1 MKHSQSGR
9 LDLPVLLAA
18 VSLILMTLVLV
29 PFGHI
34 QEQPTVSFMPALI
47 SLVAGFDL
55 LSVYLLVGGYR
66 DRGDKRLLLMAATYA
81 WSLVIMGGYALAFP
95 GALTQS
101 PPLATTASTA
111 PYLYVLWHTTFPVLL
126 ALACAPWPRRF
137 TRLTPPANRV
147 RVVGIVLSVVVIAAV
162 ALDALVVMSS
172 ERLPTLIV
180 GVDTSRMTTLTAP
193 VALPVV
199 LVALVLCYRG
209 TRDRRG
215 PERWAPIVILTCL
228 CDLVL
233 TYASGHRY
241 SLGWYAGRSLTL
253 VASGLLV
260 VSMLAI
266 FRRLSALAERDA
278 AHDPLTNLLNRRS
291 ASLALDQLI
300 GRARLSGQPLSLVS
314 LDLDHFKRINDTHG
328 HEAGDGVL
336 AAVAAVLTNN
346 CRATDLVA
354 RVGGEEFLLVLHDT
368 DEAGARRAAE
378 KVRQAISAS
387 VIPASH
393 EPLTA
398 SFGVTSLRASDHDQT
413 EMLRRADRAMY
424 HVKETGR
431 DRVAV
436 APTKLQSVDGQVSL
450 TVG

>member
-1 MKHSQSGR
+1 
-9 LDLPVLLAA
+9 VLA
-18 VSLILMTLVLV
+18 
-29 PFGHI
+29 
-34 QEQPTVSFMPALI
+34 
-47 SLVAGFDL
+47 
-55 LSVYLLVGGYR
+55 
-66 DRGDKRLLLMAATYA
+66 
-81 WSLVIMGGYALAFP
+81 
-95 GALTQS
+95 
-101 PPLATTASTA
+101 
-111 PYLYVLWHTTFPVLL
+111 
-126 ALACAPWPRRF
+126 
-137 TRLTPPANRV
+137 
-147 RVVGIVLSVVVIAAV
+147 
-162 ALDALVVMSS
+162 
-172 ERLPTLIV
+172 
-180 GVDTSRMTTLTAP
+180 
-193 VALPVV
+193 
-199 LVALVLCYRG
+199 ALVLCYRG

-233 TYASGHRY
+233 TYSASHRY
-241 SLGWYAGRSLTL
+241 SVGWYAGRTLTL

-278 AHDPLTNLLNRRS
+278 AHDPLTDLLNRRS
-291 ASLALDQLI
+291 ASIALDQMI
-300 GRARLSGQPLSLVS
+300 ESARLSGEPLSLVG

-328 HEAGDGVL
+328 HEAGDAVL
-336 AAVAAVLTNN
+336 AAVAAVLTTN

-368 DEAGARRAAE
+368 DETGALRVAE
-378 KVRQAISAS
+378 KVRQAISDTQ
-387 VIPASH
+387 IPVLD

-398 SFGVTSLRASDHDQT
+398 SLGVTELRADDHDQT

-436 APTKLQSVDGQVSL
+436 APTRPLPVGGQVGL

>member
-1 MKHSQSGR
+1 MTTSQAGR
-9 LDLPVLLAA
+9 FDRPVLLAA
-18 VSLILMTLVLV
+18 VSLILMTLVLL

-34 QEQPTVSFMPALI
+34 QERSTVSFMPALI

-81 WSLVIMGGYALAFP
+81 WSLLIMGGYALAFP
-95 GALTQS
+95 GALSQS
-101 PPLATTASTA
+101 PPLATTESTA
-111 PYLYVLWHTTFPVLL
+111 PYLYLLWHTTFPVLL

-137 TRLTPPANRV
+137 TRLTPPADRV
-147 RVVGIVLSVVVIAAV
+147 RVVGIVLAVVLIAAV

-172 ERLPTLIV
+172 GRLPTLIV

-193 VALPVV
+193 VALPIV
-199 LVALVLCYRG
+199 LAALVLCYRG
-209 TRDRRG
+209 TRGRLG

-233 TYASGHRY
+233 TYSASHRY
-241 SLGWYAGRSLTL
+241 SVGWYAGRTLTL

-300 GRARLSGQPLSLVS
+300 GRARLSGEPLSLVS

-328 HEAGDGVL
+328 HEAGDTVL
-336 AAVAAVLTNN
+336 AVVAAVLTAN

-368 DEAGARRAAE
+368 DEAGALRVAE
-378 KVRQAISAS
+378 KVRQAISDTL
-387 VIPASH
+387 IPVLD

-398 SFGVTSLRASDHDQT
+398 SLGVTALRAGDHDQS

-436 APTKLQSVDGQVSL
+436 AHTRPLPVGGQVGV
-450 TVG
+450 TG

>member
-1 MKHSQSGR
+1 MKTSQVR
-9 LDLPVLLAA
+9 RFDRPVLLAA
-18 VSLILMTLVLV
+18 VSLILVTLVLL
-29 PFGHI
+29 PFGRI
-34 QEQPTVSFMPALI
+34 QEQPTVSFMPALV

-66 DRGDKRLLLMAATYA
+66 DRGDKRQLMMAATYA
-81 WSLVIMGGYALAFP
+81 WSLLIMAGYALAFP
-95 GALTQS
+95 GALSQD

-111 PYLYVLWHTTFPVLL
+111 PYLYVIWHTTFPILL
-126 ALACAPWPRRF
+126 ALAYAPWPGRV
-137 TRLTPPANRV
+137 TRLTPPADRV
-147 RVVGIVLSVVVIAAV
+147 RVVATVLALVLVGAV
-162 ALDALVVMSS
+162 ALDALVVMNS
-172 ERLPTLIV
+172 ERLPALIV
-180 GVDTSRMTTLTAP
+180 GVDTSRMTILTAP
-193 VALPVV
+193 VALPLV
-199 LVALVLCYRG
+199 LAALVVCYRG
-209 TRDRRG
+209 TRDRTG
-215 PERWAPIVILTCL
+215 PERWATIVILTCL

-233 TYASGHRY
+233 TYAAGHRY
-241 SLGWYAGRSLTL
+241 SVGWYAGRSLTL
-253 VASGLLV
+253 LASGLLV
-260 VSMLAI
+260 VSMLSI

-278 AHDPLTNLLNRRS
+278 AHDPLTDLLNRRS

-300 GRARLSGQPLSLVS
+300 ERARRSGQPLSLVS

-328 HEAGDGVL
+328 HEAGDTVL
-336 AAVAAVLTNN
+336 AAVAAILTTS

-368 DEAGARRAAE
+368 DEAGALRVAE
-378 KVRQAISAS
+378 KVRQAISDTL
-387 VIPASH
+387 IPALA

-398 SFGVTSLRASDHDQT
+398 SLGVTSLRLGDRDQT

-436 APTKLQSVDGQVSL
+436 APTKSVPVSGQVGV